1 MSVDYKETDF
11 DEYRYVFLTVSVAQR
26 MDWAFLLEAGP
37 SWY

>member
-11 DEYRYVFLTVSVAQR
+11 DEYRYVFLTVSVVQR
-26 MDWAFLLEAGP
+26 MDWALLLEAGP